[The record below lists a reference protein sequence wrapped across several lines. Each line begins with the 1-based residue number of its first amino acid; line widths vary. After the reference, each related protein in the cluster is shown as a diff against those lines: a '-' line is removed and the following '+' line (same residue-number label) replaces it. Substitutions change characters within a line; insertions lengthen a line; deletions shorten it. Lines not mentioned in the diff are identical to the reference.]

1 MTLIEVMIAITLV
14 LLATSAIGWKMHGM
28 IAKKR
33 FTASVERLRSRLL
46 TCRRL
51 ALNMQ
56 SDWQAILI
64 SEGKEATFSS
74 QCIDD
79 PNVLDLSTLSL
90 GPLEFSLN
98 EQEVKKI
105 SFDFTSSGDILP
117 QGRIQIRSGDLDPV
131 EIDLLNL
138 FSMKEGKKAGP
149 AHPSDAF

>member
-1 MTLIEVMIAITLV
+1 MTLIEVMIAIALV

-33 FTASVERLRSRLL
+33 FTASVERFRSRLL

-56 SDWQAILI
+56 SDWRGDLYFD
-64 SEGKEATFSS
+64 GKQATFTS

-79 PNVLDLSTLSL
+79 LNVLDLPTLSL
-90 GPLEFSLN
+90 GPLEFLLDA
-98 EQEVKKI
+98 QEVKKI

-117 QGRIQIRSGDLDPV
+117 QGRIQMRSGDLDPV
-131 EIDLLNL
+131 EWDLLDL
-138 FSMKEGKKAGP
+138 FSLKEGKKAGP
-149 AHPSDAF
+149 AHPNDW

>member
-33 FTASVERLRSRLL
+33 FSASVERLRSRLV

-56 SDWQAILI
+56 SDWQGNLV
-64 SEGKEATFSS
+64 SDGKQATFSS
-74 QCIDD
+74 HCIDD
-79 PNVLDLSTLSL
+79 LNVMDLSTLSL
-90 GPLEFSLN
+90 GPIEFSLDGS
-98 EQEVKKI
+98 QVKKI

-131 EIDLLNL
+131 EWDLLDL
-138 FSMKEGKKAGP
+138 FSMKEGKKSGP
-149 AHPSDAF
+149 AHPNDW